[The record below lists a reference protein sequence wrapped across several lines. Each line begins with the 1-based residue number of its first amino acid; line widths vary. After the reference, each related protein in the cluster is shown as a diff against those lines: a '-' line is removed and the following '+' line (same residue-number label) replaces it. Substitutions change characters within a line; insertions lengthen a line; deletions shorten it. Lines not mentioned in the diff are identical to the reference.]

1 MKVHD
6 GCRRTGGSRTSNPSV
21 NSRRIQNLNALFGV
35 AYREDSDFQSPSWA
49 TWATES
55 QMENEERIFVR
66 GVATAYQIQLLV
78 LLTETLLRR
87 DE

>member
-1 MKVHD
+1 MRVS
-6 GCRRTGGSRTSNPSV
+6 T
-21 NSRRIQNLNALFGV
+21 NSCAQPQNLNALFGV
-35 AYREDSDFQSPSWA
+35 AYRERAGFQSLSWA

-55 QMENEERIFVR
+55 QMENEECIFG

>member
-1 MKVHD
+1 MPCLVSL
-6 GCRRTGGSRTSNPSV
+6 TG
-21 NSRRIQNLNALFGV
+21 
-35 AYREDSDFQSPSWA
+35 RERDFRSLSWA

-55 QMENEERIFVR
+55 QMENEERIFVG
-66 GVATAYQIQLLV
+66 GVANAYQIQLLV